1 MPRNFFSVTA
11 TLVLICCSSAWLNA
25 SEQTTPKTPR
35 EEQMIRE
42 VLELERHAKEASI
55 HNDTKF
61 TEQALAENYIAIG
74 PLGTVVTKSDMVDV
88 RRRSKLHY
96 EFIDVSEMVVR
107 IYGYTA
113 VVTAKAEVKGS
124 DFGEDF
130 SGPYR
135 YTRVWVKQNG
145 AWRAVAYQA
154 TVTQ

>member
-1 MPRNFFSVTA
+1 MPRNLFSLA
-11 TLVLICCSSAWLNA
+11 AIFVLICLSVEVSAA
-25 SEQTTPKTPR
+25 ARTTQKNPR

-61 TEQALAENYIAIG
+61 TEQALADNYIAIG

-107 IYGYTA
+107 IYGETA

>member
-1 MPRNFFSVTA
+1 MPRNSFFLAAFSIFV
-11 TLVLICCSSAWLNA
+11 CSSAMLCAAEPAISNI
-25 SEQTTPKTPR
+25 SR
-35 EEQMIRE
+35 ENKMIRE
-42 VLELERHAKEASI
+42 IMDLERHTKEASI

-61 TEQALAENYIAIG
+61 TEQALADNYIAIG

-96 EFIDVSEMVVR
+96 ESIDVSEMVVR
-107 IYGYTA
+107 IYGDTA

-135 YTRVWVKQNG
+135 YTRVWVKEKG
-145 AWRAVAYQA
+145 AWRAVA
-154 TVTQ
+154 